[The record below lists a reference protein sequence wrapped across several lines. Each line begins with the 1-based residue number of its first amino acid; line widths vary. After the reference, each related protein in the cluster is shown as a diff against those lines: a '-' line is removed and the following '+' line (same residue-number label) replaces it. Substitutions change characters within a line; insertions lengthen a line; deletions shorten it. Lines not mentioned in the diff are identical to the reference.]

1 MNMLVNIIDY
11 LLSILR
17 MIIIVH
23 FIMSILVSFN
33 VINTYNDFVR
43 GLLEA
48 LDRLTAPIYRPIR
61 RFMPDLGAID
71 FTPMVVLILITIV
84 QSYILP
90 ELRF

>member
-1 MNMLVNIIDY
+1 MNMILNITDY
-11 LLSILR
+11 LLSIAR

-48 LDRLTAPIYRPIR
+48 LDRITAPIYRPIR
-61 RFMPDLGAID
+61 RIMPDLGPID
-71 FTPMVVLILITIV
+71 FTPMVVLIIIAIV
-84 QSYILP
+84 QNFILP